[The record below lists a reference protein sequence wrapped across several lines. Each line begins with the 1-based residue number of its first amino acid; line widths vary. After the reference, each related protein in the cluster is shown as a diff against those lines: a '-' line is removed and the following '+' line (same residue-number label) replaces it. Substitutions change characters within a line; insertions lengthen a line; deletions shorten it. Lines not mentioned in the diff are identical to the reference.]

1 MANACFTSALVLMLS
16 SGLLL
21 STNNIKIVG
30 IDHTDDTPN
39 TATDDNLD
47 DITAGSRVFTSGN
60 LASKTITA
68 GVFDAA
74 DLAPAAAAVTGDGVD
89 SLLFYNDTPA
99 TEATKPLLIYIDAA
113 TGLPTSTF
121 SAQDVNITFD
131 SGTNKIM
138 KVG

>member
-1 MANACFTSALVLMLS
+1 MANDVYDNALELMLS
-16 SGLLL
+16 SGMLL

-39 TATDDNLD
+39 VTTDDYLD
-47 DITAGSRVFTSGN
+47 DLVAGSRVFTSGN
-60 LASKTITA
+60 LASKTITD

-89 SLLFYNDTPA
+89 SLTFYNDTPA

-131 SGTNKIM
+131 NGTNRIM